1 MRAQGDFRH
10 VAPDAPPI
18 LALFDAMKR
27 RGTILDATLLVFR
40 NEAARHPHKV
50 GAGIMPWSY
59 AVTRLAHQ
67 RGVLI
72 DAGTDGSG
80 FANGKGGPQLDGP
93 PSVHQEM
100 ALLVGHCG
108 FTPLEAIEAATEVGA
123 AALGQAANRGTVTP
137 GKLADLVVLDADPS
151 ADIRNT
157 TKIDFVVKHGR
168 VHARGSG
175 R

>member
-1 MRAQGDFRH
+1 
-10 VAPDAPPI
+10 
-18 LALFDAMKR
+18 
-27 RGTILDATLLVFR
+27 
-40 NEAARHPHKV
+40 
-50 GAGIMPWSY
+50 MPWRY
-59 AVTRLAHQ
+59 AVAKLAHQ

-72 DAGTDGSG
+72 DAGTDDAG
-80 FANGKGGPQLDGP
+80 FPYGKNGPELDQL

-108 FTPLEAIEAATEVGA
+108 FTPLQAIEAATEVGA
-123 AALGQAANRGTVTP
+123 AALGQSAQRGTVTP

-151 ADIRNT
+151 RDIRNT

-168 VHARGSG
+168 VYPHVSG